1 MSEPIYCY
9 RHMLVRG
16 LEDMRLENGVL
27 DYVTVDMQ
35 GTGSRFV
42 ANIVPLQNV
51 QTNISGQGIQQSM
64 LSNIAALQASVSS
77 LQATVAALTAR
88 VAALEGK

>member
-1 MSEPIYCY
+1 
-9 RHMLVRG
+9 MLVRG
-16 LEDMRLENGVL
+16 FECLEGFEYLRLENGLL
-27 DYVTVDMQ
+27 DLLRVDMQ
-35 GTGSRFV
+35 GSGSRFV

-88 VAALEGK
+88 VAALEGR